1 MLGIVEKSL
10 QTRPSVARV
19 ILRNFTHDTSPD
31 YPRRST
37 HTKVIKH
44 RSRSPHLHLS
54 YLYLHTTQM
63 SVQFTEPDLEP
74 TYQSIISGGGDYDW
88 AMFNQSGNELKVQAT
103 GTGLEDLEEE
113 FMDGR

>member
-10 QTRPSVARV
+10 QTRPSNNVYCLCNIYRG
-19 ILRNFTHDTSPD
+19 TSPD

-37 HTKVIKH
+37 KHVTKH
-44 RSRSPHLHLS
+44 RSTLPTLI
-54 YLYLHTTQM
+54 YYTYTYTHTM

-88 AMFNQSGNELKVQAT
+88 AIFNQSGNELKVQAT

-113 FMDGR
+113 FMYGR

>member
-1 MLGIVEKSL
+1 
-10 QTRPSVARV
+10 
-19 ILRNFTHDTSPD
+19 
-31 YPRRST
+31 
-37 HTKVIKH
+37 
-44 RSRSPHLHLS
+44 
-54 YLYLHTTQM
+54 M

-113 FMDGR
+113 FMDGRWAPFPWGDSFEDILLMRRIQYAFARVNDPSVSWEIRSWAKLTVRAS

>member
-1 MLGIVEKSL
+1 MLGIVEKSP
-10 QTRPSVARV
+10 QTRPRV
-19 ILRNFTHDTSPD
+19 TRVCLCNIYYDTSPD

-37 HTKVIKH
+37 KHPLPTLIYYTYTHT
-44 RSRSPHLHLS
+44 
-54 YLYLHTTQM
+54 YTYTM

-74 TYQSIISGGGDYDW
+74 TYQSIISGGGEYDW

-103 GTGLEDLEEE
+103 GTGLDDLEEE

>member
-1 MLGIVEKSL
+1 MLGTVEKSL

-19 ILRNFTHDTSPD
+19 CLCNICYDTSPD

-37 HTKVIKH
+37 KHPLPTLIYYTYTHT
-44 RSRSPHLHLS
+44 
-54 YLYLHTTQM
+54 YTYTM

-74 TYQSIISGGGDYDW
+74 TYQSIISGGGEYDW

-103 GTGLEDLEEE
+103 GKGLEDLEEE

>member
-1 MLGIVEKSL
+1 
-10 QTRPSVARV
+10 
-19 ILRNFTHDTSPD
+19 
-31 YPRRST
+31 
-37 HTKVIKH
+37 
-44 RSRSPHLHLS
+44 
-54 YLYLHTTQM
+54 M

-113 FMDGR
+113 FMDGRWAPFTAKAIDQGSSLMGRIQYAFARVNDPSVS